1 MSYLS
6 PASRP
11 LRIVCFL
18 VTSLLNSWKTQVL
31 QLAFL
36 GNTRLSLIIK
46 KIILYQSFIRTQL
59 TLKENLNIQN
69 HNHYLV

>member
-6 PASRP
+6 PASGP
-11 LRIVCFL
+11 LRIVCVL

-36 GNTRLSLIIK
+36 GNTRLSNNK
-46 KIILYQSFIRTQL
+46 KIILYQSSIRTQL
-59 TLKENLNIQN
+59 TLKENLDIQN

>member
-6 PASRP
+6 PASGP

-36 GNTRLSLIIK
+36 GNTGLSLKIK
-46 KIILYQSFIRTQL
+46 NYSISEFH
-59 TLKENLNIQN
+59 QN
-69 HNHYLV
+69 TTDLERKFEYTEP

>member
-18 VTSLLNSWKTQVL
+18 SNQSSKFLENTGTPISISRKYPVKSNNKKNYSMSEFHQKTTDPERK
-31 QLAFL
+31 FEY
-36 GNTRLSLIIK
+36 T
-46 KIILYQSFIRTQL
+46 
-59 TLKENLNIQN
+59 EP
-69 HNHYLV
+69 